1 MQNENPVFADA
12 KGSEA
17 NQHAKKIAQ
26 QKSKKKETNS
36 HFFFSQKGH
45 KVLKLIV
52 KPGKVHSIYI
62 GSLLKK
68 KEKQLLTSS
77 IEKWK
82 KDKLWV
88 NEHDVHDKVQEIFKL
103 LAEKK

>member
-26 QKSKKKETNS
+26 QKAKKKEVKS
-36 HFFFSQKGH
+36 YFFFSQKGH
-45 KVLKLIV
+45 KVLKIIV
-52 KPGKVHSIYI
+52 KPGRQQSIYV

-68 KEKQLLTSS
+68 NERELLKTS

-88 NEHDVHDKVQEIFKL
+88 NEHDIKDKVQEYFEL
-103 LAEKK
+103 LEKK

>member
-26 QKSKKKETNS
+26 QKAKKKEIKS

-45 KVLKLIV
+45 KVLKIIV
-52 KPGKVHSIYI
+52 KPGKQQSIYI

-68 KEKQLLTSS
+68 NEKDAIKLQ

-82 KDKLWV
+82 KEKLWV
-88 NEHDVHDKVQEIFKL
+88 NEHDIKDKVQEYFL
-103 LAEKK
+103 LLEKK